1 MSPTTGQQPSEQVS
15 RNALKAPPVIE
26 QGSRSGDGAELKSVN
41 SVAID
46 ETNADTSPRPPAS
59 VPYSTFTKW
68 QKIYITYLLGFLTL
82 ASSLTANIYLPL
94 ILLLAEQYH
103 TSGQAINLTITVYVI
118 FQGISASF
126 WSPLSDVFGRRP
138 VFILTFG
145 LYTAASLGLALS
157 KGSYTALILLR
168 ATQSVG
174 GSAVLSLAYGVVADL
189 VTSAERGTMLGPMLA
204 SGNLGPCIGPI
215 IGGGVVMTGQPAWCF
230 WALVI
235 FGGVALMLILWT
247 MPETRRTI
255 VGNGSVPALG
265 IWRTWWSLMIDW
277 RRNRRPITEKDSE
290 KGSKIATSAG
300 GSCDDTNPG
309 DESSA
314 SAIDNVTNGVA
325 TEDLNKNATGKGRL
339 IVPNPFISLRL
350 IFYWDTFIGL
360 WLAASPYAV
369 WYLIQA
375 SIPVIYGKDPG
386 GYGFKDVY
394 VGLCYLT
401 GGSGVIA
408 GGFICGKMM
417 DRNYKHVAK
426 RAGFSTNK
434 SDNHNIHDFPIEEAR
449 SRFSLLILAFSACVL
464 VGFAWAVQLKV
475 HPAVPLLLQFYL
487 GAKCTVLHQI
497 YSALVVDIFPE
508 KPSTIARTNT
518 TTSASNNIIRCGLSA
533 AVVAALNPLVNT
545 MGRGWFFTMVAF
557 LDGGVCMVFVVI
569 LRRWG
574 KRWRNQ
580 RSRSLLEHGS
590 TSFKVSW
597 QSSNQAKVA
606 AKQSTGAKAAASS
619 KRLKA
624 RDRKAAKQAAADLE
638 TTTNK
643 GKDWR

>member
-1 MSPTTGQQPSEQVS
+1 MALVNGDESSPKTSDDKQSADSAANARSDKRIQPVTTDKMPTKVEVPT
-15 RNALKAPPVIE
+15 KHT
-26 QGSRSGDGAELKSVN
+26 SV
-41 SVAID
+41 
-46 ETNADTSPRPPAS
+46 EHTSPAPI
-59 VPYSTFTKW
+59 PYSILTKW
-68 QKIYITYLLGFLTL
+68 QKRYLTYLLGFLTL

-94 ILLLAEQYH
+94 ILLLAEQYY
-103 TSGQAINLTITVYVI
+103 TSAQAINLTITVYII

-138 VFILTFG
+138 VFIITFG

-168 ATQSVG
+168 AMQSIG
-174 GSAVLSLAYGVVADL
+174 GSAVLSLSYGVVADL
-189 VTSAERGTMLGPMLA
+189 VTSAERGSMLGPMLA

-235 FGGVALMLILWT
+235 FGGIALSLILWT
-247 MPETRRTI
+247 FPETRRTI

-265 IWRTWWSLMIDW
+265 IWRTWWSLVVDW
-277 RRNRRPITEKDSE
+277 RRNRRPKGEDDSE
-290 KGSKIATSAG
+290 RASEIPASAED
-300 GSCDDTNPG
+300 SFDDTNPG
-309 DESSA
+309 DVNSAKDGENSA
-314 SAIDNVTNGVA
+314 SGAV
-325 TEDLNKNATGKGRL
+325 TEDPNKNATGKGKL
-339 IVPNPFISLRL
+339 VVPNPFISLRL
-350 IFYWDTFIGL
+350 VFYWDTFLGL

-369 WYLIQA
+369 WYLMQA
-375 SIPVIYGKDPG
+375 SLPVIYGQDPG
-386 GYGFKDVY
+386 GYGFKDIY

-426 RAGFSTNK
+426 KAGFSTNK
-434 SDNHNIHDFPIEEAR
+434 NENHNIHDFPIEEAR

-475 HPAVPLLLQFYL
+475 HPAVPLILQFYM
-487 GAKCTVLHQI
+487 GAKCTVLHQV

-508 KPSTIARTNT
+508 KPSTIA
-518 TTSASNNIIRCGLSA
+518 ASNNIIRCGLSA
-533 AVVAALNPLVNT
+533 AVVAALNPLVST

-557 LDGGVCMVFVVI
+557 LDGGLCTIAVII

-574 KRWRNQ
+574 KHWRNR
-580 RSRSLLEHGS
+580 RSKLL
-590 TSFKVSW
+590 
-597 QSSNQAKVA
+597 
-606 AKQSTGAKAAASS
+606 
-619 KRLKA
+619 
-624 RDRKAAKQAAADLE
+624 
-638 TTTNK
+638 
-643 GKDWR
+643 